1 MHLPAFVSSSPSSIL
16 IRSSF
21 SPKKKPRCPLR
32 LPCRYQIS
40 ACAISISEATRIA
53 RTYTGPAEEA
63 PHLAQ
68 RLLNSIPSA
77 LEGTQ
82 EEDGRAI
89 AALYEALQSMG
100 ALSSFGSAAV
110 PQRDKSVS
118 VEELTREI
126 DLPISALTPNRNS
139 VLGWQL
145 AGVFAVSSVVT
156 TTRLLGIEFLARPI
170 LVAFGLFIGV
180 DQVYLRGAM
189 FESVYRAVLPRYVEK
204 VLKHETGHLLVAYLL
219 GLPIRGY
226 VLSAA
231 DALKARIPG
240 QAGTLF
246 FDGYLAEEARRGRIT
261 AKTIS
266 RHSMVLMAGISS
278 EAMCFQEAEGGASD
292 VTALLNLLTSI
303 SWTPDQVQSE
313 ARWAVLQSVKLLRH
327 NLSAFDALAEA
338 MQENRPLG
346 DCIDC
351 IERLAVR

>member
-1 MHLPAFVSSSPSSIL
+1 MLCSHSAAFVSAPPPCSIRL
-16 IRSSF
+16 SF
-21 SPKKKPRCPLR
+21 SPKKKPRARFR
-32 LPCRYQIS
+32 LPCPPS

-53 RTYTGPAEEA
+53 RDYTGPPEEA
-63 PHLAQ
+63 PALAK

-89 AALYEALQSMG
+89 ASLYEALQSAG

-110 PQRDKSVS
+110 LQRDKTVS
-118 VEELTREI
+118 LERLTREI
-126 DLPISALTPNRNS
+126 DFPISALTPKQSS

-145 AGVFAVSSVVT
+145 AGVFAVGSVVT
-156 TTRLLGIEFLARPI
+156 TTRLLGIEALARPL
-170 LVAFGLFIGV
+170 LVAFGVFIGV
-180 DQVYLRGAM
+180 DQFALRGAI
-189 FESVYRAVLPRYVEK
+189 FESVYRAILPRYVEK

-231 DALKARIPG
+231 GALKARIPG

-246 FDGYLAEEARRGRIT
+246 FDGSLAEEAMRGRIT
-261 AKTIS
+261 SRTIS

-278 EAMCFQEAEGGASD
+278 EAMCFDEAEGGESD

-327 NLSAFDALAEA
+327 NLTAFEALAEA
-338 MQENRPLG
+338 MREGRPLG

>member
-1 MHLPAFVSSSPSSIL
+1 MHLYHLPAFVSSSPLHLFRPSS
-16 IRSSF
+16 
-21 SPKKKPRCPLR
+21 SPKKKPRRRLR
-32 LPCRYQIS
+32 LPYQPS
-40 ACAISISEATRIA
+40 ACAISISQATEIA
-53 RTYTGPAEEA
+53 RTYTGPPEEA
-63 PHLAQ
+63 PLLAK

-89 AALYEALQSMG
+89 ASLYEALQKAG

-110 PQRDKSVS
+110 PQRDKTVS
-118 VEELTREI
+118 VQELTREI
-126 DLPISALTPNRNS
+126 DFPISALTPNRSS

-156 TTRLLGIEFLARPI
+156 TTRLLGIEALARPI
-170 LVAFGLFIGV
+170 LVAFGAFIGV
-180 DQVYLRGAM
+180 DQLFLRGAM
-189 FESVYRAVLPRYVEK
+189 FESVYRAILPRYVEK

-246 FDGYLAEEARRGRIT
+246 FDGSLADEAMRGRIT
-261 AKTIS
+261 SKTIS

-327 NLSAFDALAEA
+327 NLSAFEALAEA
-338 MQENRPLG
+338 MKENRPLG

-351 IERLAVR
+351 IERLAV